1 MKAFRLTDFSPRSA
15 ELSDLPDPQPAPGS
29 VLVEVAACGV
39 CGSDLHAYRAD
50 RGYEWIST
58 PVVLGHEFSGTV
70 KALGEGVERLQVG
83 DRVAAVA
90 IQGCLSCSACLA
102 GDTHL
107 CAARR
112 VIGLSYDGGMAE
124 RVTVNAAYLVKIPD
138 GLELPLAALIEPLSV
153 AVHAVLVRARVSP
166 GDRVVVSGP
175 GPIGLL
181 SGFVAKLAGAQVT
194 MLGTRADA
202 QTRLPAAAALG
213 LEATQDAGALAPPD
227 LWVEASGAT
236 AAFDAAVRSVRRGGA
251 LSVVGMYA
259 QATEFFPT
267 VAVRAELTLSFSYA
281 SNHQDY
287 ETAARILEGHASE
300 LKTLTTP
307 FPLEHAAEAFD
318 QALAGGVV
326 KALLIP

>member
-15 ELSDLPDPQPAPGS
+15 ELSDLPDPQPAPGN

-39 CGSDLHAYRAD
+39 CGSDLHAYKAD

-70 KALGEGVERLQVG
+70 TALGEGVNRLKIG
-83 DRVAAVA
+83 DKVAAVA
-90 IQGCLSCSACLA
+90 IQGCLNCSACLA

-107 CAARR
+107 CEARR

-124 RVTVNAAYLVKIPD
+124 RVAVNAAYLVRVPD

-153 AVHAVLVRARVSP
+153 AVHAVLARARVSP

-202 QTRLPAAAALG
+202 KARLPAAAALG
-213 LEATQDAGALAPPD
+213 LEVTEDAGALAPD

-236 AAFDAAVRSVRRGGA
+236 AAFDAAVKAVRRGGS

-267 VAVRAELTLSFSYA
+267 TAVRAELTLSFSYA
-281 SNHQDY
+281 SNYQDY
-287 ETAARILEGHASE
+287 ETAARILEGHAAE
-300 LKTLTTP
+300 LEPLTTR
-307 FPLEHAAEAFD
+307 FLLEDAAEAFD